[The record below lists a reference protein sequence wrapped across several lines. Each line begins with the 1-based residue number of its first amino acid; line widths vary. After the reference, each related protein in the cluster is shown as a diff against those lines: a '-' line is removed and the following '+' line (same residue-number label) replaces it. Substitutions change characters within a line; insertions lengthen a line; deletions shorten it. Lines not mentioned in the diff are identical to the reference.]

1 MKEKAVKG
9 SDNDLRMQKTN
20 TPVLLLSAVLLIL
33 CLGSLLWIGLAGH
46 TAAGKSALLAVIS
59 SEGAEDLVIDLSA
72 VKEPYELRIDAAG
85 GGYNL
90 LRISREKVEVLEAS
104 CPDKICMR
112 SSAIPG
118 THLPIVCLPNRLVI
132 RYENAPADSAGIDAI
147 SY

>member
-1 MKEKAVKG
+1 MK
-9 SDNDLRMQKTN
+9 KTDQDSRNPKPN
-20 TPVLLLSAVLLIL
+20 TLVFLLSAVLLIL
-33 CLGSLLWIGLAGH
+33 CLGSLVWIGLAER

-72 VKEPYELRIDAAG
+72 VKEPYVLRIDAAG

-90 LRISREKVEVLEAS
+90 LRISKEKVEVLEAS

-132 RYENAPADSAGIDAI
+132 RYKNVPADSAGIDAI